1 MFKRSSVQEAI
12 HRGETEKAV
21 RIFLNTVMSKE
32 GFFYQLPSQA
42 RGIIMDNVKSVD
54 VEYGTLHV
62 KMLRVDIPTFLVK
75 GE

>member
-1 MFKRSSVQEAI
+1 MIRENVFKRSSVQEAI

-42 RGIIMDNVKSVD
+42 RGIIMDNVKSLD
-54 VEYGTLHV
+54 VEYCFCHATLY
-62 KMLRVDIPTFLVK
+62 MQDAQS
-75 GE
+75 